1 MKAAWQRILFILGFV
16 LVLRDWMAAGAS
28 FREAWALTVTGTPA
42 LSGGADWEF
51 ATGNAQTVK
60 RWRARI
66 WEELPKLIYW
76 NKFMSTDENSVIVVF
91 EDLEKQAGDTIHYTM
106 TRKLQGSGVIGD
118 ADLEQQEEVP
128 QSFMDSIVINQKRNA
143 VRLKGRMSERRTA
156 WNQRKSA
163 KNSLTTWMAET
174 IDADIFAAIDL
185 SPSTSIYGGSA
196 SSIATIAVGDYLTTA
211 LITKAKTKAKKA
223 VPKIWPVKV
232 GNKEYYIGI
241 ISPDQEH
248 DLKVNDAT
256 WAQAQREAQQRG
268 DDNPIFEGSVGVWDG
283 VIIHVH
289 ENIATA
295 TNFGAGTNLPGA
307 YAMFV
312 GRQAGGFCW
321 GESPRW
327 VEKEFDF
334 GNKVGFAIGAIY
346 GVKKSVFNAV
356 DYSMFSI
363 RTYRT
368 NV

>member
-28 FREAWALTVTGTPA
+28 FCEAWALTVTGTPA

-60 RWRARI
+60 RWRAQV

-156 WNQRKSA
+156 WDQRKRA

-232 GNKEYYIGI
+232 GSKEYYIGI

-268 DDNPIFEGSVGVWDG
+268 DDNPIFEGSAGVWDG

-295 TNFGAGTNLPGA
+295 TNFGAGANLPGA

-327 VEKEFDF
+327 VEKEFDY
-334 GNKVGFAIGAIY
+334 GAKVGFAIGAIY
-346 GVKKSVFNAV
+346 GVKKSVFNAS